1 MTVRADSTVSNTEG
15 PGTIMVEARG
25 LEKSYAAGGTTVRAL
40 RGVDLSIPR
49 GEIVAVMGPSGCGKT
64 TLLNCLSGLDEFD
77 GGEVLIGGESIS
89 GMSDRRRTRF
99 RAERMGFVFQ
109 TYNLIPVLS
118 GAENVELP
126 LLVAGAKPKDARR
139 RTLDALEM
147 VGVPEQ
153 ANKRP
158 NEMSGGQQQRV
169 TVARSLVNNP
179 AIVWADEPTGALDSE
194 TSEEIVDLLVRLNRE
209 RGQTFVLVT
218 HDASVARRAHRTI
231 SMRDG
236 NVTSDEPNGETNGQE
251 DRDG

>member
-1 MTVRADSTVSNTEG
+1 LTVRAESAASKEEG
-15 PGTIMVEARG
+15 SGTTMVEARG
-25 LEKSYAAGGTTVRAL
+25 LMKSYPTGGATVRAL
-40 RGVDLSIPR
+40 RGVDLTVR
-49 GEIVAVMGPSGCGKT
+49 GGEMVAIMGPSGCGKT
-64 TLLNCLSGLDEFD
+64 TLLNVLSGLDEFD
-77 GGEVLIGGESIS
+77 AGEVLIGGESIS
-89 GMSDRRRTRF
+89 RMSDRKRTRF

-139 RTLDALEM
+139 RALDALEM

-169 TVARSLVNNP
+169 TVARSLVNDP

-194 TSEEIVDLLVRLNRE
+194 TSGEIVDLLVGLNRD

-218 HDASVARRAHRTI
+218 HDASVARRAHRTVR
-231 SMRDG
+231 MRDG
-236 NVTSDEPNGETNGQE
+236 SIESEEQNGAGG
-251 DRDG
+251 RDG